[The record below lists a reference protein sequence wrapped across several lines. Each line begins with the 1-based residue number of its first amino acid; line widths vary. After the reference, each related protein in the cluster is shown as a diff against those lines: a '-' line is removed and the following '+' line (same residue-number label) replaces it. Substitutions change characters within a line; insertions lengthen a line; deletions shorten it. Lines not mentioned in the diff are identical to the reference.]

1 MLERE
6 GRQAKGVMPHQGLS
20 GRMVHGEHALSIRVY
35 YEDTDSGG
43 IVYHSQYLNF
53 AERARTELLRY
64 LGLEQ
69 SRIRSEFGL
78 LFAVRDCRIEF
89 HRPARFDDLLEVRTR
104 FFDFKGA
111 SLRAQQEI
119 WRQDE
124 CLVSLD
130 SRIAAVKEDGRPGR
144 IPSDLRQV
152 METEYGAPGEAGGF

>member
-1 MLERE
+1 MLGRDKSRAE
-6 GRQAKGVMPHQGLS
+6 GPLLNQGPS
-20 GRMVHGEHALSIRVY
+20 GHMVAGQHMFPIRVY
-35 YEDTDSGG
+35 YEDTDTGG

-69 SRIRSEFGL
+69 SRIRSEFGI

-89 HRPARFDDLLEVRTR
+89 YRPARFDDLLEVKTR
-104 FFDFKGA
+104 FSNFKGA

-119 WRQDE
+119 WRQEE

-130 SRIAAVKEDGRPGR
+130 SRIAAVREDGRPGR
-144 IPSDLRQV
+144 IPSDLRRV
-152 METEYGAPGEAGGF
+152 MEIDQGAPGNSGGF